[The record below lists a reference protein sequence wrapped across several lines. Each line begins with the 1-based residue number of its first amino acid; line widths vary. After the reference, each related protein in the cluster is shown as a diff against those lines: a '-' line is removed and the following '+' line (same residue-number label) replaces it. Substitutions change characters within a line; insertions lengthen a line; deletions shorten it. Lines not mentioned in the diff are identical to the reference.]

1 MFCLLNLLFYGILA
15 AVTSLDLQDSSIV
28 FAWSLMRQPSALK
41 KRVSRHTFSAPVLF
55 RTLRYLSV
63 NYVYFIITRDNLIY
77 SYYLHCDTL

>member
-15 AVTSLDLQDSSIV
+15 AVTSLDLQDATIV
-28 FAWSLMRQPSALK
+28 FAWSLMQQPSALK
-41 KRVSRHTFSAPVLF
+41 KTTFSAPVLF

-77 SYYLHCDTL
+77 SYYLHCETL